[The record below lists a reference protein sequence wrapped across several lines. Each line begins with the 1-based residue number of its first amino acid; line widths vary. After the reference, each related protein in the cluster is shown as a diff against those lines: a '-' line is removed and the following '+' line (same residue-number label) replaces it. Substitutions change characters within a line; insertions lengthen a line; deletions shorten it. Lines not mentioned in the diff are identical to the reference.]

1 MYQVQ
6 TKHVQTFK
14 HIETVMFLDSAIES
28 GMLIRGER
36 LIGKTLTRRHVT
48 CITIILVT
56 THINVYHNAII
67 EARFLRRWILKY
79 VVVQFPTCATYEHL
93 RYCNNFVTRSENCQ
107 NCTILCNCLAVLS
120 FLSTCQKIT

>member
-1 MYQVQ
+1 MYQVQTKQ

-36 LIGKTLTRRHVT
+36 LIGKSLTRRHIT

-67 EARFLRRWILKY
+67 EARFLRLRWILKY
-79 VVVQFPTCATYEHL
+79 VVVQSPICAIRT
-93 RYCNNFVTRSENCQ
+93 
-107 NCTILCNCLAVLS
+107 LA
-120 FLSTCQKIT
+120 I